1 MTKTSKSLKSRL
13 TLKPGI
19 FFSVFSDN
27 TAKLSLKELSEKTGL
42 YKSRILRLCGT
53 LMAHGFLIRSD
64 EAMYSL
70 GPKLM
75 MLGKVYERTN
85 SLVSLARPVLHEL
98 AMLTGESTKLFVI
111 EGAKRLCLIREEGFH
126 PLRYAVNEGET
137 FELHAGASGK
147 VLLAFSSEE
156 FCHKILSKTLEKITP
171 TTIIDRSRL
180 EQEFELIRQRG
191 YASSIGEVV
200 PEVAGIAAPVFDH
213 ANHLVG
219 ALTIAGSDPTVRRRT
234 FSGDVHP
241 PAGICPKIVNAVG
254 TFISLWTKFMTYFDQ
269 RLQKSLRLL
278 KSYEC
283 INNSAQ
289 LLNITQQ
296 VSTIHAWFPTQP
308 LAAQHPS
315 QTHPQYHAI
324 KQSAS
329 VRLSFSYQ
337 PSSLAA
343 VAQASS

>member
-1 MTKTSKSLKSRL
+1 MTK
-13 TLKPGI
+13 KPPKESEKQI
-19 FFSVFSDN
+19 ESVDKALSILECFSNN

-156 FCHKILSKTLEKITP
+156 FRHKILSKKLEKITS
-171 TTIIDRSRL
+171 TTITDRTRL

-213 ANHLVG
+213 ADHLVG
-219 ALTIAGSDPTVRRRT
+219 ALTIAGPIQR
-234 FSGDVHP
+234 F
-241 PAGICPKIVNAVG
+241 AGERFQDMC
-254 TFISLWTKFMTYFDQ
+254 TH
-269 RLQKSLRLL
+269 LL
-278 KSYEC
+278 EFARKLSM
-283 INNSAQ
+283 
-289 LLNITQQ
+289 LLG
-296 VSTIHAWFPTQP
+296 H
-308 LAAQHPS
+308 L
-315 QTHPQYHAI
+315 
-324 KQSAS
+324 
-329 VRLSFSYQ
+329 
-337 PSSLAA
+337 
-343 VAQASS
+343 